1 MVPPLMPYD
10 TVEKAVNWMKEFHSP
25 ELPVVNG
32 PVYKGLLT
40 EDDLLDVEDIHQKV
54 GDLDLKLER
63 PFVFSY
69 DHLYNIIKLITAHN
83 INVMPVLGEDETFE
97 GVITIQSI
105 VNNFSTISAVTNP
118 GGIITLEMPG
128 NNYSLTEVSR
138 IVESNNAIILNSTVQ
153 NVKNSHLIEVTLKIN
168 IVDLSGII
176 ASFERF
182 GYTISNT
189 YQESVFGE
197 ILKDRYDSLMNYLNI

>member
-10 TVEKAVNWMKEFHSP
+10 TVEKAMNWMKEFHTT
-25 ELPVVNG
+25 ELPLVNG
-32 PVYKGLLT
+32 PLYKGLLA
-40 EDDLLDVEDIHQKV
+40 EEDLLDIEDVNQKL
-54 GDLDLKLER
+54 GDLDVRLNR
-63 PFVFSY
+63 PYVEST
-69 DHLYNIIKLITAHN
+69 DHLYNIIKEITQQKVSLI
-83 INVMPVLGEDETFE
+83 PVLGENEAFE
-97 GVITIQSI
+97 GVITLESI
-105 VNNFSTISAVTNP
+105 VLNFSQISAVSNP

-153 NVKNSHLIEVTLKIN
+153 NVHNSHLIELTLKIN

-182 GYTISNT
+182 GYTIKNI
-189 YQESVFGE
+189 YQESTFGE